1 MFEIIL
7 EFSII
12 ILLFNVLVV
21 IFMFTA
27 KRVNM
32 LIKNKFVDGLKDDK
46 IKVLSA
52 WLQMNRE
59 LGTTFTKNK
68 VNTQLYNI
76 DSSAVKLSETAKVE
90 LANAISAFIMNI

>member
-1 MFEIIL
+1 
-7 EFSII
+7 
-12 ILLFNVLVV
+12 
-21 IFMFTA
+21 
-27 KRVNM
+27 
-32 LIKNKFVDGLKDDK
+32 
-46 IKVLSA
+46 
-52 WLQMNRE
+52 MNRE

>member
-32 LIKNKFVDGLKDDK
+32 LIKNKL
-46 IKVLSA
+46 
-52 WLQMNRE
+52 E
-59 LGTTFTKNK
+59 E
-68 VNTQLYNI
+68 VNYERV
-76 DSSAVKLSETAKVE
+76 SK
-90 LANAISAFIMNI
+90 